1 MQNLHGGHWT
11 REATLSVETLK
22 SLRELN
28 HRFLDLMC
36 AHSVVWRSVHGI
48 ALPPDPSGRLAAL
61 SSGQREAI
69 ADCPYALF
77 DLRFCDDRHWC
88 LRLQATARWTVSDAA
103 VLDAQTLEFV
113 RVVLFFAW
121 HVAATARLAAR
132 FLLGMNELTVA
143 AFRGV
148 TIDCLPALAAT
159 ESVHLAARWSDC
171 PAYWAALTGAACRP
185 NAVTLRRVQLSGL
198 QLAAALRLP

>member
-1 MQNLHGGHWT
+1 MQDSHLGNWT
-11 REATLSVETLK
+11 RGSTVSVETLE

-28 HRFLDLMC
+28 HRFLDLTC
-36 AHSVVWRSVHGI
+36 THSVAWRSAHGM
-48 ALPPDPSGRLAAL
+48 ALPPDLSGRVAAL
-61 SSGQREAI
+61 SSVQKKAI

-77 DLRFCDDRHWC
+77 DLRFCDDSHWR
-88 LRLQATARWTVSDAA
+88 LRLQTTAQWSVSDAP
-103 VLDAQTLEFV
+103 VIDAQTLEFV
-113 RVVLFFAW
+113 RVALFFAW
-121 HVAATARLAAR
+121 HVAATAHLAAR
-132 FLLGMNELTVA
+132 FLLGMNEMTVA

-185 NAVTLRRVQLSGL
+185 NAATLRRVQLSGL
-198 QLAAALRLP
+198 QLAAALQLP